1 MGGRCGLYP
10 PTLTTSA
17 ANPPYNARF
26 FMSSQLEAVKA
37 NLLVQFEALIS
48 PLLETAEK
56 GGFSVRSAEV
66 ACWEAILP
74 AGATLLTNALGL
86 CCRAATL
93 SALEE
98 KGWTLESGG
107 DAPQARVRK
116 DYIARLKST
125 FGPLAVPLF
134 AVRTPGAGS
143 ATVAPGR
150 ALFPHYPRMRSS
162 ELLIEWECSLAAD
175 HPFRKASEALLFFSH
190 GAVDLEDTTI
200 ERHAVAIGNA
210 VPPEWLY
217 QTPEKIRE
225 ILRDRAVRDLDTG
238 LPIINAST
246 DAHAL
251 KRFVD
256 DRWNPQWKMTNGIR
270 LWTTDAKTGE
280 TLHLGGEYTW
290 GDCMEV
296 RQRFEWLQKQGILP
310 SDGDYGEGVVA
321 QIALVT
327 DGLDWITDYVLA
339 LFPEAVTIL
348 DPYHVLQHVAEAAR
362 TAFPAKKHRKKV
374 QGIVRR
380 ARKALG
386 MRERRERTVLRAG
399 PTRTRRKSRW
409 SGFDGSGDRLL
420 DEVLRPLLKQAIRG
434 KARVRR
440 AIRYVERNLFRLD
453 YGELRTRGFS
463 LGSGAMESMHRT
475 GSQVRLK
482 RAGCHWTAEAAQ
494 GILNLRMLAMSG
506 RWREYWDQAA
516 LPHVASVRKAA

>member
-1 MGGRCGLYP
+1 MGGRSGLYP

-26 FMSSQLEAVKA
+26 LMSSQLESVKS
-37 NLLVQFEALIS
+37 NLLTHFEALIS
-48 PLLETAEK
+48 PILEKAANE
-56 GGFSVRSAEV
+56 GFSARSAEV
-66 ACWEAILP
+66 ACWKAILP
-74 AGATLLTNALGL
+74 AGAALLTNVLGL
-86 CCRAATL
+86 CCRTA
-93 SALEE
+93 SE
-98 KGWTLESGG
+98 KVLHERGWTL
-107 DAPQARVRK
+107 DADGEGPRARRRT
-116 DYIARLKST
+116 DYVARLKST
-125 FGPLAVPLF
+125 FGPIAVPLF
-134 AVRTPGAGS
+134 ALRTPGTGS

-150 ALFPHYPRMRSS
+150 LLFPHYPRMRSS

-190 GAVDLEDTTI
+190 GAADVEDTTI

-210 VPPEWLY
+210 VPVDWLY
-217 QTPEKIRE
+217 LTPEKIRE

-256 DRWNPQWKMTNGIR
+256 GNWNPQWKMTNGIR
-270 LWTTDAKTGE
+270 LWATDKNTGE

-290 GDCMEV
+290 GDCVEV
-296 RQRFEWLQKQGILP
+296 RNRFEWLQERGILP
-310 SDGDYGEGVVA
+310 ADGDYGEGVVA

-327 DGLDWITDYVLA
+327 DGLDWIIDYVLA
-339 LFPEAVTIL
+339 LFPEAVTVL
-348 DPYHVLQHVAEAAR
+348 DPYHVLQHVAEAAKK
-362 TAFPAKKHRKKV
+362 AFPAKKHRKKV
-374 QGIVRR
+374 QGIVRQ

-386 MRERRERTVLRAG
+386 MRERRDRTVERAG
-399 PTRTRRKSRW
+399 ENRNRRKRRW
-409 SGFDGSGDRLL
+409 SGFDGSGKRLL
-420 DEVLRPLLKQAIRG
+420 DEVLRPLLEKATCG
-434 KARVRR
+434 KARIHR

-453 YGELRTRGFS
+453 YGELRTRGFT

-475 GSQVRLK
+475 GSQLRLK

-506 RWREYWDQAA
+506 RWQEYWNQAE
-516 LPHVASVRKAA
+516 LPHIDTIRRAA